1 MSAIT
6 LNGAPH
12 AVSDDTTIVDLIA
25 EAVGRTLRPDG
36 HPLDGGR
43 LGIAVAV
50 DAAVVP
56 RSRWHRTPVVE
67 GQTIEIITAVQGG

>member
-1 MSAIT
+1 MSGIT

-12 AVSDDTTIVDLIA
+12 AVPEGTTIVDLVA
-25 EAVGRTLRPDG
+25 EAVGRPLGPDG
-36 HPLDGGR
+36 NMLDGGR
-43 LGIAVAV
+43 LGMAVAV

-67 GQTIEIITAVQGG
+67 GQSIEIITAVQGG

>member
-6 LNGAPH
+6 LNGDPH
-12 AVSDDTTIVDLIA
+12 AVPKDATIIDLVA
-25 EAVGRTLRPDG
+25 EAVGRPLGPDG
-36 HPLDGGR
+36 HPLDGDR

-50 DAAVVP
+50 DASVVP

-67 GQTIEIITAVQGG
+67 GQSIEIITAVQGG